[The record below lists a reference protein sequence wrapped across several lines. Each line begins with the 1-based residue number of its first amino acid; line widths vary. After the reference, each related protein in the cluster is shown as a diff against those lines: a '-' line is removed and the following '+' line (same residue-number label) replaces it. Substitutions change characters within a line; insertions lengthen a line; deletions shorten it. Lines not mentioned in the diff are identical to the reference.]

1 MKRNRLVFALFFLLL
16 NNAIPVISDN
26 SAIDQNNFKI
36 ILEPKWENLENDQER
51 IAHFGGKWILAGS
64 ITFKKK
70 VKDYIRLSQIT
81 LQWSGPYLEKLT
93 GSLYEKNFE
102 KTFYPIQDFFIS
114 DGIWN
119 KKAQTLTLTFDRLCL
134 LQAVNTFLLV
144 LTIPVDQEES
154 VKTGSFS
161 IADMSLPE
169 EFKESIKAQKLSL
182 SFNTI
187 GCKV

>member
-1 MKRNRLVFALFFLLL
+1 MKKNRLIFVLLSIIITPFT
-16 NNAIPVISDN
+16 AYIS
-26 SAIDQNNFKI
+26 SAIDDNNFKI
-36 ILEPKWENLENDQER
+36 ILEPKWENLENDQDR

-70 VKDYIRLSQIT
+70 IKDYIRLSQIT
-81 LQWSGPYLEKLT
+81 LQWFGPHLEKLT

-102 KTFYPIQDFFIS
+102 RTFYPIQDFFIS

-119 KKAQTLTLTFDRLCL
+119 KKTQTLTFPFDRHCW
-134 LQAVNTFLLV
+134 LQAVNTFFLV

-161 IADMSLPE
+161 IADMNLPE
-169 EFKESIKAQKLSL
+169 EFKQSINTQKLSL
-182 SFNTI
+182 SFNTLQH
-187 GCKV
+187 KA